1 MTLTKKKPLFLAL
14 LASASI
20 ILAGCDEFEALPTPE
35 TYDAPILNLVDDGLY
50 QNRLGE
56 IYDALVSSGDTNS
69 ERVLKNVL
77 YIYAT
82 SPTIECTE
90 ETSGDVDARGI
101 MQGIAFEH
109 PGDSADVKNFTEV
122 YLNKGVIILTRSCD
136 GSEAG
141 RYKYFGNTCNPL
153 FLSVERTDTK
163 EANKRKFTFKQE
175 IAGKFLPG
183 EYSGALPTLAKT
195 SAELAA
201 EEDEGV

>member
-1 MTLTKKKPLFLAL
+1 MPYVKV
-14 LASASI
+14 SI
-20 ILAGCDEFEALPTPE
+20 PKNGDGAGCADPKSSEIIIIDVADVATEPTRELGNVALTGDVELKEGAEAL
-35 TYDAPILNLVDDGLY
+35 
-50 QNRLGE
+50 
-56 IYDALVSSGDTNS
+56 S
-69 ERVLKNVL
+69 
-77 YIYAT
+77 IYAT

-109 PGDSADVKNFTEV
+109 PGDSTDVKNFTEA

-136 GSEAG
+136 GSAAG
-141 RYKYFGNTCNPL
+141 RYKYFGNVCNPL

-183 EYSGALPTLAKT
+183 EYSGSLPTLAKT

-201 EEDEGV
+201 QEDEGV